1 MVAGNGS
8 NRIPPSSPHSLE
20 RRENPAIVLEKPLKI
35 AANVSRALD
44 YAETRPEL
52 DHEKVAYYGYS
63 WGAVMG
69 ANRAGCGTSNKSLR
83 FRSRGLDFPKT
94 LPEVDPVNFVS
105 RVKQPVLMPNGRYDF
120 FFPMEASQEPLYRQ
134 LTPLVK

>member
-1 MVAGNGS
+1 VVAGNGS

-69 ANRAGCGTSNKSLR
+69 AIVPAVEPRIKVCVFAVG
-83 FRSRGLDFPKT
+83 GLDFPKT